1 MKSPVTAVADRL
13 EAKAASFVKEK
24 RLPGAAVGVV
34 HGDELVWSAGVG
46 FADVASR
53 RAPEASTLYRI
64 ASITKTLTGAAIMQ
78 LRDEGRLHL
87 DDPIVAHIP
96 ELRNAQSA
104 FGPIETVTIRRM
116 LSHESGLM
124 SEPPGT
130 DWAVPR
136 YEGVVE
142 RNLANPEDIGTRVAP
157 NTQWK
162 YSNLA
167 YQLLGEVV
175 ARASGE
181 PYVERLRAA
190 ILEPLRMAST
200 AFEPLPEELLVR
212 RPRATRRGGSPMS
225 SMSPLSRRRCGPR
238 AASGPPS
245 RTWPTGSRSS
255 FASTRVRESVRIS
268 CRAGR

>member
-1 MKSPVTAVADRL
+1 
-13 EAKAASFVKEK
+13 VKEN

-34 HGDELVWSAGVG
+34 HGDELVWSSGVG

-53 RAPEASTLYRI
+53 RAPDASTLYRI
-64 ASITKTLTGAAIMQ
+64 ASITKTLTGTAIMQ

-96 ELRNAQSA
+96 ELRNAQNP
-104 FGPIETVTIRRM
+104 FGPIETITIRRM

-130 DWAVPR
+130 DWSVPT

-142 RNLANPEDIGTRVAP
+142 RNLARPEEIGARVAP

-167 YQLLGEVV
+167 
-175 ARASGE
+175 
-181 PYVERLRAA
+181 
-190 ILEPLRMAST
+190 
-200 AFEPLPEELLVR
+200 
-212 RPRATRRGGSPMS
+212 
-225 SMSPLSRRRCGPR
+225 
-238 AASGPPS
+238 
-245 RTWPTGSRSS
+245 
-255 FASTRVRESVRIS
+255 
-268 CRAGR
+268 